1 MKSRYFPR
9 TTKYKTPSTKYELLM
24 RKPVIAGNWKMYKT
38 VGESVATAVALKP
51 LVANANHCEVLI
63 APVFTALKSVADRLE
78 GSNIQVAGQDCAT
91 EKNEGA
97 FTGEVA
103 AFMLRD
109 AGCSHVIV
117 GHSERRQ
124 YYLENDHLIS
134 RKAQAGIAAGLRVIV
149 CIGETLEQ
157 RESGK
162 AQDVVSEQVVGS
174 LSGLTASDLDRIIVA
189 YEPVWAIGTG
199 RTATPE
205 QAQEMHAFIRRV
217 FAERYSPEAADALR
231 VLYGGSVKPDNIA
244 GLMKQADID
253 GALVGGASLKAESFA
268 EIVNYNR

>member
-1 MKSRYFPR
+1 
-9 TTKYKTPSTKYELLM
+9 M

-38 VGESVATAVALKP
+38 VDQSVATALELKP
-51 LVANANHCEVLI
+51 LVANATHCNVVI
-63 APVFTALKSVADRLE
+63 AAVFTALKTIADRLE
-78 GSNIQVAGQDCAT
+78 GSNIKVAAQNCAT
-91 EKNEGA
+91 ERSEGA

-162 AQDVVSEQVVGS
+162 AQDVVSEQLVGS

-217 FAERYSPEAADALR
+217 FAERHSGAAAEGLR
-231 VLYGGSVKPDNIA
+231 ILYGGSVKPDNIS
-244 GLMKQADID
+244 GLMKCSDID
-253 GALVGGASLKAESFA
+253 GALVGGASLSAESFA
-268 EIVNYNR
+268 KIVNYKG

>member
-1 MKSRYFPR
+1 
-9 TTKYKTPSTKYELLM
+9 
-24 RKPVIAGNWKMYKT
+24 MYKT
-38 VGESVATAVALKP
+38 VGESVATALALKP
-51 LVANANHCEVLI
+51 LVANANHCEVVI

-78 GSNIQVAGQDCAT
+78 GSNIRVAAQNCAS
-91 EKNEGA
+91 EQKEGA

-103 AFMLRD
+103 ALMVRD

-124 YYLENDHLIS
+124 YFFESDEIVS
-134 RKAQAGIAAGLRVIV
+134 RKTQAGLAAALMVIV
-149 CIGETLEQ
+149 CVGETLEQ
-157 RESGK
+157 RDQGS
-162 AQDVVSEQVVGS
+162 AQSVVRNQLAGG

-217 FAERYSPEAADALR
+217 FAERHSAAAADAIR

-244 GLMKQADID
+244 GLMKQPDID

-268 EIVNYNR
+268 EIVNYK

>member
-1 MKSRYFPR
+1 
-9 TTKYKTPSTKYELLM
+9 M
-24 RKPVIAGNWKMYKT
+24 RKPVIAGNWKMFKT
-38 VGESVATAVALKP
+38 VGDSVATALALKP
-51 LVANANHCEVLI
+51 LVANANHCEVVI

-78 GSNIQVAGQDCAT
+78 GSNIKIAAQNCAT
-91 EKNEGA
+91 ERSEGA

-103 AFMLRD
+103 AFMLKD
-109 AGCSHVIV
+109 AGCSQVIV

-124 YYLENDHLIS
+124 YYLENDHVVS
-134 RKAQAGIAAGLRVIV
+134 QKTQAGLAAGLTVIV
-149 CIGETLEQ
+149 CVGETLEQ
-157 RESGK
+157 RDQGK
-162 AQDVVSEQVVGS
+162 ARDVVSEQIVGG

-231 VLYGGSVKPDNIA
+231 VLYGGSVKPDNVA

-268 EIVNYNR
+268 QIVNYNK